1 MSEATDAVIAG
12 VRAMLPDLAR
22 DAAAV
27 EINGAVDSAVVE
39 KLTGIGLFRML
50 RPATYGGLEA
60 DPVTFFRAVRLL
72 SRSCPSTGFVASI
85 LGAHEWHLALFDD
98 RAQAEVW
105 GADPSARL
113 ASSYTPDG
121 QLTPTDGGYRLTG
134 RWRTS
139 TGIHHASWAVL
150 GALLL
155 DDRGEPVDFVGT
167 LVPATDFRIEERW
180 DPTGLRA
187 VAADG
192 VVVEDAFVPSYRT
205 FGARERM
212 LQEDP
217 AWAGNLAPLYR
228 MPYSVIHTHAVAVPV
243 IGAAEGAYE
252 ALLADRP
259 EAAASPTVARAA
271 TDLHVAWRQLTGHL
285 ERLLERAE
293 RNEPP
298 DTESVIRARRDQSLA
313 AERAVR
319 AIGSFLDAAGPE
331 AWERRHPLQRA
342 WRDAQVAATNA
353 ANSVD
358 QTLSIFG
365 RWAYGLDITDR
376 WW

>member
-1 MSEATDAVIAG
+1 MSEATDAIIAQ
-12 VRAMLPDLAR
+12 VREMLPDLAR

-27 EINGAVDSAVVE
+27 EINGAVDARVVE
-39 KLTGIGLFRML
+39 RLGEIGFFRML
-50 RPATYGGLEA
+50 RPQRYGGFEA
-60 DPVTFFRAVRLL
+60 DPVSFFRAVRLL
-72 SRSCPSTGFVASI
+72 SRSCPATGWIASV
-85 LGAHEWHLALFDD
+85 LGGHEWHLSLFDD
-98 RAQAEVW
+98 RALAEVW
-105 GADPSARL
+105 GADPHALL

-121 QLTPTDGGYRLTG
+121 QLTPTDGGYRLSG

-155 DDRGEPVDFVGT
+155 DGNGEPVDFVGA
-167 LVPATDFRIEERW
+167 LVPAADYRIEERW

-192 VVVEDAFVPSYRT
+192 VVVENAFVPSYRT

-217 AWAGNLAPLYR
+217 AWAANVAPLHR

-243 IGAAEGAYE
+243 IGAAEGAYD
-252 ALLADRP
+252 ALLADHP
-259 EAAASPTVARAA
+259 AAATVPSVARAA

-298 DTESVIRARRDQSLA
+298 DTESAIRARRDQSLA

-319 AIGSFLDAAGPE
+319 AIGTFLDAAGPE

-365 RWAYGLDITDR
+365 RWAYGLDVGDR

>member
-39 KLTGIGLFRML
+39 RLTGIGLFRML
-50 RPATYGGLEA
+50 RPAAYGGLEA
-60 DPVTFFRAVRLL
+60 DPVSFFRAVRLL

-105 GADPSARL
+105 GADPRARL

-121 QLTPTDGGYRLTG
+121 QLTPTDGGFRLTG

-155 DDRGEPVDFVGT
+155 DEKGEPVDFVGT

-187 VAADG
+187 VGADG
-192 VVVEDAFVPSYRT
+192 VVVENAFVPSYRT
-205 FGARERM
+205 FGSRERI

-217 AWAGNLAPLYR
+217 AWAGNLAPLFR

-259 EAAASPTVARAA
+259 DRK
-271 TDLHVAWRQLTGHL
+271 
-285 ERLLERAE
+285 
-293 RNEPP
+293 
-298 DTESVIRARRDQSLA
+298 SV
-313 AERAVR
+313 V
-319 AIGSFLDAAGPE
+319 
-331 AWERRHPLQRA
+331 
-342 WRDAQVAATNA
+342 
-353 ANSVD
+353 
-358 QTLSIFG
+358 
-365 RWAYGLDITDR
+365 
-376 WW
+376 

>member
-1 MSEATDAVIAG
+1 MSEATDVVIAQ

-39 KLTGIGLFRML
+39 RLGEIGLLRML
-50 RPATYGGLEA
+50 RPRTYGGLEA
-60 DPVTFFRAVRLL
+60 DPVAFFRGVRLL
-72 SRSCPSTGFVASI
+72 SRSCPATGFVASI

-105 GADPSARL
+105 GADAGARL

-121 QLTPTDGGYRLTG
+121 QLTPTAGGYRLTG

-155 DDRGEPVDFVGT
+155 DAQGQPVDFVGA

-192 VVVEDAFVPSYRT
+192 VLVEDVFVPSYRT

-217 AWAGNLAPLYR
+217 AWAGKLAPLYR

-285 ERLLERAE
+285 ASLLERAA
-293 RNEPP
+293 RNEAP

-353 ANSVD
+353 ANGVD

-365 RWAYGLDITDR
+365 RWAYGLDVGDH